1 MYFNFKLFSDVATRP
16 SGIAETVLHRVM
28 IETQQTYVVQALKVK
43 LKSNQMIDSEHI
55 KTGLTYLQRKN
66 AALKV
71 YMEERDGKL
80 WFVPFP
86 SNEAGEL
93 HVPYE
98 EVFAEN
104 WIGEMEKM
112 SLETDRETFDSR
124 LLWRVRRVHIKDKT
138 DLIVLF
144 QMHHSIMDGLSMCRV
159 ITDFVDIVSIL
170 ADGRIPRI
178 QDSRRPRGLLHSC
191 EYYINE
197 THLIPFMARIMFFLL
212 NLVPSELIS
221 TCFTQLVL
229 VPQKDKEAA
238 KDQEIILNSFD
249 WQPEDSTPKTG
260 LVPFYIS
267 KKQTPNILSK
277 MKLREVSMYGFMA
290 AASRIVLEEM
300 FEENS
305 GVSVQE
311 LKSNP
316 FDRTHTTVSL
326 RRYFNG
332 KVPDDYLGSYFSV
345 VLQEISKVD
354 RQGDPDKTFWDTA
367 RKYTSDIHSTL
378 NNKRFLLEAIAYVS
392 VADALGRY
400 RKLYQ
405 RLVFNPSLCKN
416 IIHSF
421 MKINNFLLLHRSK
434 ENDKNDGKHK
444 NTNEIF
450 RDQQLWQ
457 M

>member
-1 MYFNFKLFSDVATRP
+1 MVTRP

-28 IETQQTYVVQALKVK
+28 IETHQTYVVQALKVK
-43 LKSNQMIDSEHI
+43 LKSHQMISSEHI

-104 WIGEMEKM
+104 WIVEMEKM

-159 ITDFVDIVSIL
+159 ITDFVDIISVL
-170 ADGRIPRI
+170 EDGRIPRI
-178 QDSRRPRGLLHSC
+178 HDSRRPTGLLHSC

-197 THLIPFMARIMFFLL
+197 THLIPFMVRIMFFLL
-212 NLVPSELIS
+212 NLVPSQLIS
-221 TCFTQLVL
+221 TCFTQFVL
-229 VPQKDKEAA
+229 VPQKDKQAA
-238 KDQEIILNSFD
+238 KDQEIILNSFN
-249 WQPEDSTPKTG
+249 WQPEDPTPKTG

-267 KKQTPNILSK
+267 KKQTPNILRN
-277 MKLREVSMYGFMA
+277 MKLHRVSMYGFMA

-305 GVSVQE
+305 GISVKE
-311 LKSNP
+311 LKSKP

-354 RQGDPDKTFWDTA
+354 HQCYPDKTFWNTA

-378 NNKRFLLEAIAYVS
+378 NDKRFLIEAVAYVS

-400 RKLYQ
+400 RE
-405 RLVFNPSLCKN
+405 
-416 IIHSF
+416 
-421 MKINNFLLLHRSK
+421 NFVK
-434 ENDKNDGKHK
+434 G
-444 NTNEIF
+444 
-450 RDQQLWQ
+450 
-457 M
+457 